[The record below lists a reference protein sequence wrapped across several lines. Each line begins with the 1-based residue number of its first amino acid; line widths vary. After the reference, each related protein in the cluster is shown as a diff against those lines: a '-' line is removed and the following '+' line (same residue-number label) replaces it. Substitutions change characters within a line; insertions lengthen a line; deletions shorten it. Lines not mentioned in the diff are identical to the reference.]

1 MVSYQ
6 VRGNFEEFLVYGTKL
21 AVIKRP
27 DGRVTLQVHVPPGSH
42 ASCRKSACKLFWKS
56 EPPRSADELR
66 ALAGM

>member
-27 DGRVTLQVHVPPGSH
+27 DGRVTLPD
-42 ASCRKSACKLFWKS
+42 
-56 EPPRSADELR
+56 SAD
-66 ALAGM
+66 LAGLVDWDRVARHAI